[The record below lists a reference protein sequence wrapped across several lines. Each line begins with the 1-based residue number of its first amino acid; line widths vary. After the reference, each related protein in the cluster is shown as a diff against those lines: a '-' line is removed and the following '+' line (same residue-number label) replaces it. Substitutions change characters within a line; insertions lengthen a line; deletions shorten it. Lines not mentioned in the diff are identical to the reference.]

1 MTDKKTYQP
10 DENQPERD
18 KTPAEI
24 KAEKFAANPDQF
36 EDLADVLISIKL
48 NKDGKPMMMNN
59 CKNFEQAAVA
69 KLTFERNINRMLDA
83 IEVAAIREHQRL
95 NPQPNFLQ
103 SLRNGRRHK

>member
-1 MTDKKTYQP
+1 MNDKKTYQP
-10 DENQPERD
+10 DESQPERD
-18 KTPAEI
+18 KTPAEL

-83 IEVAAIREHQRL
+83 IEVAAIKEHQRL
-95 NPQPNFLQ
+95 HPQPSFMNG
-103 SLRNGRRHK
+103 LRNGLKRK